1 MSKSACIAAK
11 APGYIG
17 IPYQRGEEFRYVVGP
32 EQTRRLD
39 GDCSGLFYAL
49 LMDCGV
55 LLSGKMPW
63 RGTADD
69 YWNLATKIDRP
80 SVPGDCC
87 WFPRSGRKT
96 HIAVYIGNGQTIEA
110 GYHGPNNAY
119 PGSGYV
125 GTCTIQQMNA
135 RGAVWGRIE
144 GLDIYD
150 EEDYEVNLTEAQL
163 NAKIDERVQK
173 VLVTTYAPDL
183 QEARDGCA
191 REGILEAR
199 HKGNLPISTDLFRVA
214 LWRVM
219 KKARLV

>member
-1 MSKSACIAAK
+1 MSKSACIAIK
-11 APGYIG
+11 APGYVG
-17 IPYQRGEEFRYVVGP
+17 MPYKLGEEGRYVEGP
-32 EQTRRLD
+32 QQTSRID
-39 GDCSGLFYAL
+39 IDCSGLVFSL
-49 LMDCGV
+49 FRDCDVRLNGR
-55 LLSGKMPW
+55 PFP
-63 RGTADD
+63 RETADD
-69 YWNLATKIDRP
+69 YWRRAVKLAGPER
-80 SVPGDCC
+80 VGDCC
-87 WFPRSGRKT
+87 WFPKSGRKT
-96 HIAVYIGNGQTIEA
+96 HIALYIGNGQTIEA
-110 GYHGPNNAY
+110 GNHGPNNAY

-125 GTCTIQQMNA
+125 GTCTVAQMNK
-135 RGAVWGRIE
+135 RGAVWGRIQ